1 MPPPS
6 RRPPTSRPRG
16 RGDGDRAAA
25 RSLSRVT
32 APPESAGARSAWSV
46 RRFMVVASVALLLL
60 VLLGPTLKSYLSQ
73 RSQISALRE
82 QVSAQKADV
91 ASMEREKALWATD
104 GYVEQQARERLRMV
118 RPGEKAYTVLDPT
131 QAAAEQLDGRAAG
144 IGAGHPWYGQI
155 WESAKLADNPQL
167 ASGK

>member
-1 MPPPS
+1 
-6 RRPPTSRPRG
+6 
-16 RGDGDRAAA
+16 
-25 RSLSRVT
+25 
-32 APPESAGARSAWSV
+32 
-46 RRFMVVASVALLLL
+46 
-60 VLLGPTLKSYLSQ
+60 
-73 RSQISALRE
+73 
-82 QVSAQKADV
+82 
-91 ASMEREKALWATD
+91 MEREKALWATD